1 MVKKA
6 ASLLGKRM
14 PRSLGCLVLFA
25 AVLIAGWI
33 MENRAEKGSLA
44 PVCRVYRDPDHR
56 LPPSDARL
64 GTNADGL
71 RCRIEAGEIPAGAF
85 VIFFLGDS
93 FVYGVHL
100 RAEQA
105 LPQRLEEGLRAT
117 LPGREI
123 VVINAGWE
131 SSSPLL
137 ALRLLQDVG
146 KKYHPDLVLHGFDMT
161 DFRDDLVYRNL
172 LERRGV
178 YRAASRFPA
187 MLWMANALGKKL
199 LPSVAYRSIFRLPE
213 ERFFCVNHPLD
224 ETRVDM
230 MPAWRSLLRIHA
242 FCRDELGAS
251 FRLLVFPRSFQYSSR
266 ESIASWEAEEYT
278 PLGPWVLE
286 PFRFFDERRKEAS
299 FEIHSLLPA
308 FRNTS
313 VFPTCFSDDPHW
325 TPAGVRV
332 AAEDLVSTAVDESW
346 LGRE

>member
-1 MVKKA
+1 VKHA
-6 ASLLGKRM
+6 VSLFGKRI
-14 PRSLGCLVLFA
+14 PGSLGCLVLLA
-25 AVLIAGWI
+25 AVLTAGWI
-33 MENRAEKGSLA
+33 MEERAEKGSLA

-56 LPPSDARL
+56 LPPSNGRL

-71 RCRIEAGEIPAGAF
+71 RCSLEAGEIPPGAF

-93 FVYGVHL
+93 FVYGAHI
-100 RAEQA
+100 RAGEA
-105 LPQRLEEGLRAT
+105 LPQRLEKGLRAA

-146 KKYHPDLVLHGFDMT
+146 RKYHPDLVLHGFDMT

-172 LERRGV
+172 LGGRGV
-178 YRAASRFPA
+178 YRAASSSPA

-199 LPSVAYRSIFRLPE
+199 LPSMAYRRIFHLPK

-224 ETRVDM
+224 ETRPDM
-230 MPAWRSLLRIHA
+230 MPVWRSLLRIHA

-266 ESIASWEAEEYT
+266 ESPASWEAAEYT
-278 PLGPWVLE
+278 PMGPWVLE
-286 PFRFFDERRKEAS
+286 PFRFFDERRKEAP
-299 FEIHSLLPA
+299 FKIHSLLPA
-308 FRNTS
+308 FRNTV

-325 TPAGVRV
+325 TPAGVGV
-332 AAEDLVSTAVDESW
+332 AVEDLVATAVDESW
-346 LGRE
+346 LEGE